1 MPIIHRIREKNC
13 QIGIWEINES
23 LNDLVKLSNNLDSLK
38 FKTKKR
44 KIEFLSTRLLLK
56 EIAPNIS
63 ISYNKYGAPEIE
75 SNNSI
80 SISHSK
86 KFTAII
92 ISKYKV
98 GIDIEKISKKPLKL
112 SSKFILRNTH
122 KPLCEEKATL
132 IWCCKE
138 TIFKWYQKGNINFI
152 NDIKINPFTIEEKGR
167 LIVRFRKNDLTLHYR
182 KIDTYFLVYVC
193 K

>member
-1 MPIIHRIREKNC
+1 MPIIHKIREKNC

-75 SNNSI
+75 NSNSI
-80 SISHSK
+80 SITHSK
-86 KFTAII
+86 NLTAII

-98 GIDIEKISKKPLKL
+98 GIDIEKISKKPLRL
-112 SSKFILRNTH
+112 SSKFILQNTH
-122 KPLCEEKATL
+122 SPLCEEKSTL

-138 TIFKWYQKGNINFI
+138 AIFKWYQKGGIDFI
-152 NDIKINPFTIEEKGR
+152 NDIKINPITIQKKGR
-167 LIVRFRKNDLTLHYR
+167 LIAKFRKNELTLHYI
-182 KIDTYFLVYVC
+182 KIDTHFLVYVC

>member
-1 MPIIHRIREKNC
+1 MPIIHRIKEKNC

-44 KIEFLSTRLLLK
+44 KIEFLSIRLLLK

-112 SSKFILRNTH
+112 SSKFILQNTH

-167 LIVRFRKNDLTLHYR
+167 LIIKFRKNNLTLHYR
-182 KIDTYFLVYVC
+182 KIDTHFLVYVC

>member
-44 KIEFLSTRLLLK
+44 KIEFLSIRLLLK

-167 LIVRFRKNDLTLHYR
+167 LIVKFRKNDLTLHYR
-182 KIDTYFLVYVC
+182 KIDTHFLVYVC